1 MKKPIFSKALLQ
13 QFNRENFKKLF
24 QFLIASFIINLFVEL
39 LARRSPND
47 TVLFIVDSPLLFLY
61 GILIIFFSLSLSL
74 LFKRQ
79 RFWFMLFSSVW
90 VALAVTDFILLT
102 FRSMPLTAPDIWLM
116 SSVRDIFEKDD
127 FTLVNLE
134 CVLTES
140 TDRVEKTWNLKGKP
154 EYVGIMTGSSVE
166 GCSLGNNH
174 TLDYGPQSL
183 TDTENVL
190 DQAGIVYGYNE
201 HVATYTTESGIVIG
215 IVSANLLAQTQERA
229 NYIRD
234 GITKL
239 REEGTDLVIACCHW
253 GIEGDHYPN
262 DYQKTTAHQ
271 IIDWGADAVIGN
283 HPHVLQGV
291 ELYEGKMICYSLGN
305 FCFGGNRNPQVKD
318 TAIFQQTFTFVDGE
332 LQNNISAKMIPCTIS
347 STNSVNDFQ
356 PTVASG
362 ERKATIIEELN
373 EYSKPYSELQ
383 LDAEGTL
390 YLGDKN

>member
-1 MKKPIFSKALLQ
+1 MNKRRQLVWTLAAALLLGGCTTIVNVPEQ
-13 QFNRENFKKLF
+13 ETEKEAVVENT
-24 QFLIASFIINLFVEL
+24 QIVQPETTAQEEIQPTEAQEAEPLIQ
-39 LARRSPND
+39 
-47 TVLFIVDSPLLFLY
+47 TV
-61 GILIIFFSLSLSL
+61 
-74 LFKRQ
+74 
-79 RFWFMLFSSVW
+79 
-90 VALAVTDFILLT
+90 T
-102 FRSMPLTAPDIWLM
+102 LTATGDCTLGATQTHGYAG
-116 SSVRDIFEKDD
+116 SFHEYYDKYGQDYFFDDVRDIFEKDD

-239 REEGTDLVIACCHW
+239 REEGADLVIACCHW

-383 LDAEGTL
+383 LDAEGML

>member
-1 MKKPIFSKALLQ
+1 M
-13 QFNRENFKKLF
+13 
-24 QFLIASFIINLFVEL
+24 
-39 LARRSPND
+39 
-47 TVLFIVDSPLLFLY
+47 
-61 GILIIFFSLSLSL
+61 
-74 LFKRQ
+74 
-79 RFWFMLFSSVW
+79 
-90 VALAVTDFILLT
+90 
-102 FRSMPLTAPDIWLM
+102 
-116 SSVRDIFEKDD
+116 
-127 FTLVNLE
+127 
-134 CVLTES
+134 
-140 TDRVEKTWNLKGKP
+140 
-154 EYVGIMTGSSVE
+154 
-166 GCSLGNNH
+166 
-174 TLDYGPQSL
+174 
-183 TDTENVL
+183 
-190 DQAGIVYGYNE
+190 
-201 HVATYTTESGIVIG
+201 
-215 IVSANLLAQTQERA
+215 
-229 NYIRD
+229 
-234 GITKL
+234 
-239 REEGTDLVIACCHW
+239 IACCHW

>member
-1 MKKPIFSKALLQ
+1 MNKRRQLVWTLAAALLLGGCTTTVNVPEQETEKEAVVENTQTVQ
-13 QFNRENFKKLF
+13 QETTA
-24 QFLIASFIINLFVEL
+24 QEEIQPTETQEAEPLIQ
-39 LARRSPND
+39 
-47 TVLFIVDSPLLFLY
+47 TV
-61 GILIIFFSLSLSL
+61 
-74 LFKRQ
+74 
-79 RFWFMLFSSVW
+79 
-90 VALAVTDFILLT
+90 T
-102 FRSMPLTAPDIWLM
+102 LTATGDCTLGATQTHGYAG
-116 SSVRDIFEKDD
+116 SFHEYYDKYGQDYFFDDVRDIFEKDD

-239 REEGTDLVIACCHW
+239 REEGADLVIACCHW

-383 LDAEGTL
+383 LDAEGML

>member
-1 MKKPIFSKALLQ
+1 MNKRRQLVWTLAAALLLGGCTTTVNVPEQ
-13 QFNRENFKKLF
+13 ETEKEAVVENTQTVQPETTAQEKI
-24 QFLIASFIINLFVEL
+24 QPTETQEAEPLIQ
-39 LARRSPND
+39 
-47 TVLFIVDSPLLFLY
+47 TV
-61 GILIIFFSLSLSL
+61 
-74 LFKRQ
+74 
-79 RFWFMLFSSVW
+79 
-90 VALAVTDFILLT
+90 T
-102 FRSMPLTAPDIWLM
+102 LTATGDCTLGATQTHGYAG
-116 SSVRDIFEKDD
+116 SFHEYYDKYGQDYFFDDVRDFFEKDD

-234 GITKL
+234 GIKKL
-239 REEGTDLVIACCHW
+239 REEGADLVIACCHW

-390 YLGDKN
+390 YLEDKN

>member
-1 MKKPIFSKALLQ
+1 MTVNVPEQETEKEAVV
-13 QFNRENFKKLF
+13 ENT
-24 QFLIASFIINLFVEL
+24 QTVQPETTAQEEIQPTETQEAEPLIQ
-39 LARRSPND
+39 
-47 TVLFIVDSPLLFLY
+47 TV
-61 GILIIFFSLSLSL
+61 
-74 LFKRQ
+74 
-79 RFWFMLFSSVW
+79 
-90 VALAVTDFILLT
+90 T
-102 FRSMPLTAPDIWLM
+102 LTATGDCTLGATQTHGYAG
-116 SSVRDIFEKDD
+116 SFHEYYDKYGQDYFFDDVRDIFEKDD

-239 REEGTDLVIACCHW
+239 REEGADLVIACCHW

>member
-1 MKKPIFSKALLQ
+1 MNKRRQLVWTLAAALLLGGCTTTVNVPEQ
-13 QFNRENFKKLF
+13 ETEKEAVAENTQTVQPETTAQEKI
-24 QFLIASFIINLFVEL
+24 QPTETQEAEPLIQ
-39 LARRSPND
+39 
-47 TVLFIVDSPLLFLY
+47 TV
-61 GILIIFFSLSLSL
+61 
-74 LFKRQ
+74 
-79 RFWFMLFSSVW
+79 
-90 VALAVTDFILLT
+90 T
-102 FRSMPLTAPDIWLM
+102 LTATGDCTLGATQTHGYAG
-116 SSVRDIFEKDD
+116 SFHEYYDKYGQDYFFDDVRDIFEKDD

-140 TDRVEKTWNLKGKP
+140 TDHVEKTWNLKGKP

-234 GITKL
+234 GIKKL
-239 REEGTDLVIACCHW
+239 REEGADLVIACCHW

-390 YLGDKN
+390 YLEDKN

>member
-1 MKKPIFSKALLQ
+1 MNKRKQIAWILVLAMLLGGCSFTKDVAVQ
-13 QFNRENFKKLF
+13 PTPSGNPATESVTEDAPTEAVEETQIREI
-24 QFLIASFIINLFVEL
+24 QATETQETEPVIQ
-39 LARRSPND
+39 
-47 TVLFIVDSPLLFLY
+47 TV
-61 GILIIFFSLSLSL
+61 
-74 LFKRQ
+74 
-79 RFWFMLFSSVW
+79 
-90 VALAVTDFILLT
+90 T
-102 FRSMPLTAPDIWLM
+102 LTATGDCTLGATQTHGYAG
-116 SSVRDIFEKDD
+116 SFHEYYDKYGQDYFFDGVRDIFEKDD

-183 TDTENVL
+183 TDTQNVL
-190 DQAGIVYGYNE
+190 DEAGIVYGYNE

-234 GITKL
+234 GISKL
-239 REEGTDLVIACCHW
+239 REEGADLVIACCHW

-318 TAIFQQTFTFVDGE
+318 TAIFQQTFTFVDGV
-332 LQNNISAKMIPCTIS
+332 LQTDISAKMIPCTIS
-347 STNSVNDFQ
+347 STDTRNDFQ
-356 PTVASG
+356 PTVANG
-362 ERKATIIEELN
+362 DRKAKIINNLN
-373 EYSKPYSELQ
+373 EYSKPYSSVQ
-383 LDAEGTL
+383 LDSNGTI
-390 YLGDKN
+390 YRGDGG

>member
-1 MKKPIFSKALLQ
+1 MNKRRQLVWTLAAALLLGGCTTTVNVPEQ
-13 QFNRENFKKLF
+13 ETEKEAVAENT
-24 QFLIASFIINLFVEL
+24 QMVQPETTAQEEIQPTETQEAEPLIQ
-39 LARRSPND
+39 
-47 TVLFIVDSPLLFLY
+47 TV
-61 GILIIFFSLSLSL
+61 
-74 LFKRQ
+74 
-79 RFWFMLFSSVW
+79 
-90 VALAVTDFILLT
+90 T
-102 FRSMPLTAPDIWLM
+102 LTATGDCTLGATQTHGYAG
-116 SSVRDIFEKDD
+116 SFHEYYDKYGQDYFFDDVRDIFEKDD

-239 REEGTDLVIACCHW
+239 REEGADLVIACCHW

>member
-1 MKKPIFSKALLQ
+1 MNKRRQLVWTLVAALLLGGCTMTVNVPEQ
-13 QFNRENFKKLF
+13 ETEKEAVVENT
-24 QFLIASFIINLFVEL
+24 Q
-39 LARRSPND
+39 
-47 TVLFIVDSPLLFLY
+47 TVQPETTAQEEIQPT
-61 GILIIFFSLSLSL
+61 
-74 LFKRQ
+74 
-79 RFWFMLFSSVW
+79 
-90 VALAVTDFILLT
+90 VT
-102 FRSMPLTAPDIWLM
+102 LTATGDCTLGATQTHGYAG
-116 SSVRDIFEKDD
+116 SFHEYYDKYGQDYFFDDVRDIFEKDD

-239 REEGTDLVIACCHW
+239 REEGADLVIACCHW

>member
-1 MKKPIFSKALLQ
+1 MNKRRQLVWTLAAALLLGGCTTTVNVPEQ
-13 QFNRENFKKLF
+13 ETEKEAVVENT
-24 QFLIASFIINLFVEL
+24 QIVQPETTAQEEIQPTEAQEAEPLIQ
-39 LARRSPND
+39 
-47 TVLFIVDSPLLFLY
+47 TV
-61 GILIIFFSLSLSL
+61 
-74 LFKRQ
+74 
-79 RFWFMLFSSVW
+79 
-90 VALAVTDFILLT
+90 T
-102 FRSMPLTAPDIWLM
+102 LTAMGDCTLGATQTHGYAG
-116 SSVRDIFEKDD
+116 SFHEYYDKYGQDYFFDDVRDIFEKDD

-239 REEGTDLVIACCHW
+239 REEGADLVIACCHW

-383 LDAEGTL
+383 LDAEGML

>member
-1 MKKPIFSKALLQ
+1 MNKRRQLVWTLAAALLLGGCTTTVNVPEQ
-13 QFNRENFKKLF
+13 ETEKEAVAENTQTVQPETTAQEKI
-24 QFLIASFIINLFVEL
+24 QPTETQEAEPLIQ
-39 LARRSPND
+39 
-47 TVLFIVDSPLLFLY
+47 TV
-61 GILIIFFSLSLSL
+61 
-74 LFKRQ
+74 
-79 RFWFMLFSSVW
+79 
-90 VALAVTDFILLT
+90 T
-102 FRSMPLTAPDIWLM
+102 LTATGDCTLGATQTHGYAG
-116 SSVRDIFEKDD
+116 SFHEYYDKYGQDYFFDDVRDIFEKDD

-234 GITKL
+234 GIKKL
-239 REEGTDLVIACCHW
+239 REEGADLVIACCHW

>member
-1 MKKPIFSKALLQ
+1 MNKRKTIAWILALTLLLGGCASAKDVAVQPTQ
-13 QFNRENFKKLF
+13 QD
-24 QFLIASFIINLFVEL
+24 A
-39 LARRSPND
+39 
-47 TVLFIVDSPLLFLY
+47 
-61 GILIIFFSLSLSL
+61 
-74 LFKRQ
+74 
-79 RFWFMLFSSVW
+79 
-90 VALAVTDFILLT
+90 VATEAVTETVATEAVEETQGQETQATETQEPEPVIQT
-102 FRSMPLTAPDIWLM
+102 VTLTATGDCTLGATQTHGYAG
-116 SSVRDIFEKDD
+116 SFHEYYDKYGEDYFFDGVRDIFEKDD

-183 TDTENVL
+183 TDTQNVL

-215 IVSANLLAQTQERA
+215 IVSANLLAQTEERA

-239 REEGTDLVIACCHW
+239 REQGADIVVACCHW

-271 IIDWGADAVIGN
+271 IIDWGADVLIGN

-291 ELYEGKMICYSLGN
+291 ELYNGKMICYSLGN

-318 TAIFQQTFTFVDGE
+318 TAIFQQTFTFVDGV
-332 LQNNISAKMIPCTIS
+332 LQTDVSAKMIPCTIS
-347 STNSVNDFQ
+347 STDTRNDFQ

-362 ERKATIIEELN
+362 ERKAKIISNLN
-373 EYSKPYSELQ
+373 EYSKPYSDAQ
-383 LDAEGTL
+383 LDSDGNL
-390 YLGDKN
+390 YRGDGN

>member
-1 MKKPIFSKALLQ
+1 MNKRRQLVWTLAAALLLGGCTTTVNVPEQ
-13 QFNRENFKKLF
+13 ETEKEAVAENT
-24 QFLIASFIINLFVEL
+24 QTVQPETTAQEEIQPTETQEAEPLIQ
-39 LARRSPND
+39 
-47 TVLFIVDSPLLFLY
+47 TV
-61 GILIIFFSLSLSL
+61 
-74 LFKRQ
+74 
-79 RFWFMLFSSVW
+79 
-90 VALAVTDFILLT
+90 T
-102 FRSMPLTAPDIWLM
+102 LTATGDCTLGATQTHGYAG
-116 SSVRDIFEKDD
+116 SFHEYYDKYGQDYFFDDVRDIFEKDD

-234 GITKL
+234 GIKKL
-239 REEGTDLVIACCHW
+239 REEGADLVIACCHW
-253 GIEGDHYPN
+253 GIEEDHYPN

>member
-1 MKKPIFSKALLQ
+1 MNKRRQLVWTLAAALLLGGCTTTVNVPEQ
-13 QFNRENFKKLF
+13 ETEKEAVVENT
-24 QFLIASFIINLFVEL
+24 QIVQPETTAQEEIQPTEAQEAEPLIQ
-39 LARRSPND
+39 
-47 TVLFIVDSPLLFLY
+47 TV
-61 GILIIFFSLSLSL
+61 
-74 LFKRQ
+74 
-79 RFWFMLFSSVW
+79 
-90 VALAVTDFILLT
+90 T
-102 FRSMPLTAPDIWLM
+102 LTATGDCTLGATQTHGYAG
-116 SSVRDIFEKDD
+116 SFHEYYDKYGQDYFFDDVRDIFEKDD

-239 REEGTDLVIACCHW
+239 REEGADLVIACCHW

-383 LDAEGTL
+383 LDAEGML

>member
-1 MKKPIFSKALLQ
+1 MNKRRQLVWTLAAALLLGGCTTTVNVPEQ
-13 QFNRENFKKLF
+13 ETEKEAVVENTQTVQPEKTA
-24 QFLIASFIINLFVEL
+24 QEEIQPTETQEAEPLIQ
-39 LARRSPND
+39 
-47 TVLFIVDSPLLFLY
+47 TV
-61 GILIIFFSLSLSL
+61 
-74 LFKRQ
+74 
-79 RFWFMLFSSVW
+79 
-90 VALAVTDFILLT
+90 T
-102 FRSMPLTAPDIWLM
+102 LTATGDCTLGATQTHGYAG
-116 SSVRDIFEKDD
+116 SFHEYYDKYGQDYFFDDVRDIFEKDD

-183 TDTENVL
+183 TDTESVL

-239 REEGTDLVIACCHW
+239 REEGADLVIACCHW

-373 EYSKPYSELQ
+373 EYSKPYSGLQ

>member
-1 MKKPIFSKALLQ
+1 MNKRRQLVWTLAAALLLGGCTTTVNVPEQ
-13 QFNRENFKKLF
+13 ETEKEAVAENT
-24 QFLIASFIINLFVEL
+24 QTVQPETTAQEEIRPTETQEAEPLIQ
-39 LARRSPND
+39 
-47 TVLFIVDSPLLFLY
+47 TV
-61 GILIIFFSLSLSL
+61 
-74 LFKRQ
+74 
-79 RFWFMLFSSVW
+79 
-90 VALAVTDFILLT
+90 T
-102 FRSMPLTAPDIWLM
+102 LTATGDCTLGATQTHGYAG
-116 SSVRDIFEKDD
+116 SFHEYYDKYGQDYFFDDVRDIFEKDD

-154 EYVGIMTGSSVE
+154 EYVGIMTGSSVD

-239 REEGTDLVIACCHW
+239 REEGADLVIACCHW

-383 LDAEGTL
+383 LDAEGML

>member
-1 MKKPIFSKALLQ
+1 M
-13 QFNRENFKKLF
+13 
-24 QFLIASFIINLFVEL
+24 
-39 LARRSPND
+39 
-47 TVLFIVDSPLLFLY
+47 
-61 GILIIFFSLSLSL
+61 
-74 LFKRQ
+74 
-79 RFWFMLFSSVW
+79 
-90 VALAVTDFILLT
+90 
-102 FRSMPLTAPDIWLM
+102 
-116 SSVRDIFEKDD
+116 
-127 FTLVNLE
+127 NLE

-234 GITKL
+234 GIKKL
-239 REEGTDLVIACCHW
+239 REEGADLVIACCHW

-383 LDAEGTL
+383 LDAEGML

>member
-1 MKKPIFSKALLQ
+1 MNKRRQLVWTLAAALLLGGCTTTVNVPEQ
-13 QFNRENFKKLF
+13 ETEKEAVVENTQTVQPETTAQEKI
-24 QFLIASFIINLFVEL
+24 QPTETQEAEPLIQ
-39 LARRSPND
+39 
-47 TVLFIVDSPLLFLY
+47 TV
-61 GILIIFFSLSLSL
+61 
-74 LFKRQ
+74 
-79 RFWFMLFSSVW
+79 
-90 VALAVTDFILLT
+90 T
-102 FRSMPLTAPDIWLM
+102 LTATGDCTLGATQTHGYAG
-116 SSVRDIFEKDD
+116 SFHEYYDKYGQDYFFDDVRDFFEKDD

-239 REEGTDLVIACCHW
+239 REEGADLVIACCHW

-383 LDAEGTL
+383 LDAEGML

>member
-1 MKKPIFSKALLQ
+1 MNKRRQLVWTLAAALLLGGCTTTVNVPEQ
-13 QFNRENFKKLF
+13 ESEKEAVAENT
-24 QFLIASFIINLFVEL
+24 QTVQPETTAQEEIQPTETQEAEPLIQ
-39 LARRSPND
+39 
-47 TVLFIVDSPLLFLY
+47 TV
-61 GILIIFFSLSLSL
+61 
-74 LFKRQ
+74 
-79 RFWFMLFSSVW
+79 
-90 VALAVTDFILLT
+90 T
-102 FRSMPLTAPDIWLM
+102 LTATGDCTLGATQTHGYAG
-116 SSVRDIFEKDD
+116 SFHEYYDKYGQDYFFDDVRDIFEKDD

-234 GITKL
+234 GIKKL
-239 REEGTDLVIACCHW
+239 REEGADLVIACCHW

-318 TAIFQQTFTFVDGE
+318 TAIFQQTFTFVDRE

-383 LDAEGTL
+383 LDAEGML

>member
-1 MKKPIFSKALLQ
+1 MNKRRQLVWTLAAALLLGGCTTTVNVPEQ
-13 QFNRENFKKLF
+13 ETEKEAVVENT
-24 QFLIASFIINLFVEL
+24 QTVQPETTAQEEIQPPETQEAEPLIQ
-39 LARRSPND
+39 
-47 TVLFIVDSPLLFLY
+47 TV
-61 GILIIFFSLSLSL
+61 
-74 LFKRQ
+74 
-79 RFWFMLFSSVW
+79 
-90 VALAVTDFILLT
+90 T
-102 FRSMPLTAPDIWLM
+102 LTATGDCTLGVTQTHGYAG
-116 SSVRDIFEKDD
+116 SFHEYYDKYGQDYFFDDVRDIFEKDD

-201 HVATYTTESGIVIG
+201 HVATYKTESGIVIG

-239 REEGTDLVIACCHW
+239 REEGADLVIACCHW

-383 LDAEGTL
+383 LDAEGML

>member
-1 MKKPIFSKALLQ
+1 MNKRRQLVWTLAAALLLGGCTTTVNVPEQ
-13 QFNRENFKKLF
+13 ETEKEAVVENT
-24 QFLIASFIINLFVEL
+24 QTVQPETTAQEEIQSTETQEAEPLIQ
-39 LARRSPND
+39 
-47 TVLFIVDSPLLFLY
+47 TV
-61 GILIIFFSLSLSL
+61 
-74 LFKRQ
+74 
-79 RFWFMLFSSVW
+79 
-90 VALAVTDFILLT
+90 T
-102 FRSMPLTAPDIWLM
+102 LTATGDCTLGATQTHGYAG
-116 SSVRDIFEKDD
+116 SFHEYYDKYGQDYFFDDVRDIFEKDD

-201 HVATYTTESGIVIG
+201 HVATYKTESGIVIG

-239 REEGTDLVIACCHW
+239 REEGADLVIACCHW

-383 LDAEGTL
+383 LDAEGML

>member
-1 MKKPIFSKALLQ
+1 MNKRRQLVWTLAAALLLGGCTTTVNVPEQ
-13 QFNRENFKKLF
+13 ETEKEAVVENT
-24 QFLIASFIINLFVEL
+24 QTVQSETTAQEEIQPTETQEAEPLIQ
-39 LARRSPND
+39 
-47 TVLFIVDSPLLFLY
+47 TV
-61 GILIIFFSLSLSL
+61 
-74 LFKRQ
+74 
-79 RFWFMLFSSVW
+79 
-90 VALAVTDFILLT
+90 T
-102 FRSMPLTAPDIWLM
+102 LTATGDCTLGATQTHGYAG
-116 SSVRDIFEKDD
+116 SFHEYYDKYGQDYFFDDVRDIFEKDD

-190 DQAGIVYGYNE
+190 DQTGIVYGYNE

-239 REEGTDLVIACCHW
+239 REEGADLVIACCHW

-383 LDAEGTL
+383 LDAEGML

>member
-1 MKKPIFSKALLQ
+1 MNKRKKIAGIIVLTLLLGGCSLTKDVAVQ
-13 QFNRENFKKLF
+13 PTQPNTVVKEDVTESVGTE
-24 QFLIASFIINLFVEL
+24 AVVETQEEEMQTTETQD
-39 LARRSPND
+39 AEPVIQ
-47 TVLFIVDSPLLFLY
+47 TV
-61 GILIIFFSLSLSL
+61 
-74 LFKRQ
+74 
-79 RFWFMLFSSVW
+79 
-90 VALAVTDFILLT
+90 T
-102 FRSMPLTAPDIWLM
+102 LTATGDCTLGATQTHGYAG
-116 SSVRDIFEKDD
+116 SFHEYYDKYGQNYFFDGVRDIFEKDD

-154 EYVGIMTGSSVE
+154 EYVGILTGSSVE

-183 TDTENVL
+183 TDTQNVL

-234 GITKL
+234 GIAKL
-239 REEGTDLVIACCHW
+239 REEGADLVIACCHW

-271 IIDWGADAVIGN
+271 IIDWGADVLIGN

-318 TAIFQQTFTFVDGE
+318 TAIFQQTFTFVDGV
-332 LQNNISAKMIPCTIS
+332 LQPDVSAKMIPCTIS
-347 STNSVNDFQ
+347 STDARNDFQ
-356 PTVASG
+356 PTVATG
-362 ERKATIIEELN
+362 DRKAKIIDNLN
-373 EYSKPYSELQ
+373 EYSKPYSPAQ
-383 LDAEGTL
+383 LDSDGTV
-390 YLGDKN
+390 YRGDGV

>member
-1 MKKPIFSKALLQ
+1 MNKRRQLVWTLAAALLLGGCTTTVNVPEQ
-13 QFNRENFKKLF
+13 ETEKEAVVENT
-24 QFLIASFIINLFVEL
+24 QTVQPETTTQEEIQPTETQEAEPLIQ
-39 LARRSPND
+39 
-47 TVLFIVDSPLLFLY
+47 TV
-61 GILIIFFSLSLSL
+61 
-74 LFKRQ
+74 
-79 RFWFMLFSSVW
+79 
-90 VALAVTDFILLT
+90 T
-102 FRSMPLTAPDIWLM
+102 LTATGDCTLGATQTHGYAG
-116 SSVRDIFEKDD
+116 SFHEYCDKYGQDYFFDDVRDIFEKDD

-234 GITKL
+234 GIKKL
-239 REEGTDLVIACCHW
+239 REEGADLVIACCHW

-390 YLGDKN
+390 YLEDKN

>member
-1 MKKPIFSKALLQ
+1 MNKRRQLVWTLAAALLLGGCTTTVNVPEQ
-13 QFNRENFKKLF
+13 ETEKEAVAENTQTVQPETTAQEKI
-24 QFLIASFIINLFVEL
+24 QPTETQEAEPLIQ
-39 LARRSPND
+39 
-47 TVLFIVDSPLLFLY
+47 TV
-61 GILIIFFSLSLSL
+61 
-74 LFKRQ
+74 
-79 RFWFMLFSSVW
+79 
-90 VALAVTDFILLT
+90 T
-102 FRSMPLTAPDIWLM
+102 LTATGDCTLGATQTHGYAG
-116 SSVRDIFEKDD
+116 SFHEYYDKYGQDYFFDDVRDIFEKDD

-234 GITKL
+234 GIKKL
-239 REEGTDLVIACCHW
+239 REEGADLVIACCHW

-390 YLGDKN
+390 YLEDKN

>member
-1 MKKPIFSKALLQ
+1 MNKRRQLVWTLAAALLLGGCTTTV
-13 QFNRENFKKLF
+13 NVPEPETEKEAVVENT
-24 QFLIASFIINLFVEL
+24 QTMQPETTAQEEIQPTETQEAEPLIQ
-39 LARRSPND
+39 
-47 TVLFIVDSPLLFLY
+47 TV
-61 GILIIFFSLSLSL
+61 
-74 LFKRQ
+74 
-79 RFWFMLFSSVW
+79 
-90 VALAVTDFILLT
+90 T
-102 FRSMPLTAPDIWLM
+102 LTATGDCTLGATQTHGYAG
-116 SSVRDIFEKDD
+116 SFHEYYDKYGQDYFFDDVRDIFEKDD

-201 HVATYTTESGIVIG
+201 HVATYKTESGIVIG

-239 REEGTDLVIACCHW
+239 REEGADLVIACCHW

-383 LDAEGTL
+383 LDAEGML

>member
-1 MKKPIFSKALLQ
+1 MNKRRQLVWTLAAALLLGGCTTTVNVPEQETEKEAVVENTQTVQ
-13 QFNRENFKKLF
+13 QETTA
-24 QFLIASFIINLFVEL
+24 QEEIQPTETQEAEPLIQ
-39 LARRSPND
+39 
-47 TVLFIVDSPLLFLY
+47 TV
-61 GILIIFFSLSLSL
+61 
-74 LFKRQ
+74 
-79 RFWFMLFSSVW
+79 
-90 VALAVTDFILLT
+90 T
-102 FRSMPLTAPDIWLM
+102 LTATGDCTLGATQTHGYAG
-116 SSVRDIFEKDD
+116 SFHEYYDKYGQDYFFDDVRDIFEKDD

-239 REEGTDLVIACCHW
+239 REEGADLVIACCHW

-318 TAIFQQTFTFVDGE
+318 TAIFQQTFMFVDGE
-332 LQNNISAKMIPCTIS
+332 LQNNLSAKMIPCTIS

>member
-1 MKKPIFSKALLQ
+1 MNKRRQLVWTLAAALLLGGCTTTVNVPEQ
-13 QFNRENFKKLF
+13 ETEKEAVVENTQTVQPETTAQEKI
-24 QFLIASFIINLFVEL
+24 QPTETQEAEPLIQ
-39 LARRSPND
+39 
-47 TVLFIVDSPLLFLY
+47 TV
-61 GILIIFFSLSLSL
+61 
-74 LFKRQ
+74 
-79 RFWFMLFSSVW
+79 
-90 VALAVTDFILLT
+90 T
-102 FRSMPLTAPDIWLM
+102 LTATGDCTLGATQTHGYAG
-116 SSVRDIFEKDD
+116 SFHEYYDKYGQDYFFDDVRDFFEKDD

-234 GITKL
+234 GIKKL
-239 REEGTDLVIACCHW
+239 REEGADLVIACCHW

-383 LDAEGTL
+383 LDAEGML

>member
-1 MKKPIFSKALLQ
+1 MNKRRQLVWTLAAALLLGGCTTTVNVPEQ
-13 QFNRENFKKLF
+13 ETEKEAVVENT
-24 QFLIASFIINLFVEL
+24 QTVQPETTAQEEIQPTETQEAEPLIQ
-39 LARRSPND
+39 
-47 TVLFIVDSPLLFLY
+47 TV
-61 GILIIFFSLSLSL
+61 
-74 LFKRQ
+74 
-79 RFWFMLFSSVW
+79 
-90 VALAVTDFILLT
+90 T
-102 FRSMPLTAPDIWLM
+102 LTATGDCTLGATQTHGYAG
-116 SSVRDIFEKDD
+116 SFHEYYDKYGQDYFFDDVRDIFEKDD

-201 HVATYTTESGIVIG
+201 HVATYTTKSRIVIG

-234 GITKL
+234 GIKKL
-239 REEGTDLVIACCHW
+239 REEGADLVIACCHW

-383 LDAEGTL
+383 LDAEGML
-390 YLGDKN
+390 YLGDEN

>member
-1 MKKPIFSKALLQ
+1 MNKRRQLVWTLAAALLLGGCTTTVNVPEQ
-13 QFNRENFKKLF
+13 ETEKEAVVENT
-24 QFLIASFIINLFVEL
+24 QTVQPETTAQEEIQPPETQEAEPLIQ
-39 LARRSPND
+39 
-47 TVLFIVDSPLLFLY
+47 TV
-61 GILIIFFSLSLSL
+61 
-74 LFKRQ
+74 
-79 RFWFMLFSSVW
+79 
-90 VALAVTDFILLT
+90 T
-102 FRSMPLTAPDIWLM
+102 LTATGDCTLGATQTHGYAG
-116 SSVRDIFEKDD
+116 SFHEYYDKYGQDYFFDDVRDIFEKDD

-234 GITKL
+234 GIKKL
-239 REEGTDLVIACCHW
+239 REEGADLVIACCHW

-383 LDAEGTL
+383 LDAEGML

>member
-1 MKKPIFSKALLQ
+1 MNKRRQLVWTLAAALLLGGCTTTVNVPEQ
-13 QFNRENFKKLF
+13 ETEKEAVAENT
-24 QFLIASFIINLFVEL
+24 QTVQPETTAQEEIQPTETQEAEPLIQ
-39 LARRSPND
+39 
-47 TVLFIVDSPLLFLY
+47 TV
-61 GILIIFFSLSLSL
+61 
-74 LFKRQ
+74 
-79 RFWFMLFSSVW
+79 
-90 VALAVTDFILLT
+90 T
-102 FRSMPLTAPDIWLM
+102 LTATGDCTLGATQTHGYAG
-116 SSVRDIFEKDD
+116 SFHEYYDKYGQDYFFDDVRDFFEKDD

-234 GITKL
+234 GIKKL
-239 REEGTDLVIACCHW
+239 REEGADLVIACCHW

-347 STNSVNDFQ
+347 STNLVNDFQ

>member
-1 MKKPIFSKALLQ
+1 MNKRRQLVWTLAAALLLGGCTTTVNVPEQ
-13 QFNRENFKKLF
+13 ETEKEAVVENT
-24 QFLIASFIINLFVEL
+24 QTVQPETTAQEEIQPTETQEAEPLIQ
-39 LARRSPND
+39 
-47 TVLFIVDSPLLFLY
+47 TV
-61 GILIIFFSLSLSL
+61 
-74 LFKRQ
+74 
-79 RFWFMLFSSVW
+79 
-90 VALAVTDFILLT
+90 T
-102 FRSMPLTAPDIWLM
+102 LTATGDCTLG
-116 SSVRDIFEKDD
+116 STQTHGYAGSFHEYYDKYGQDYFFDDVRDIFEKDD

-201 HVATYTTESGIVIG
+201 HVATYTTKSRIVIG

-234 GITKL
+234 GIKKL
-239 REEGTDLVIACCHW
+239 REEGADLVIACCHW

-383 LDAEGTL
+383 LDAEGML
-390 YLGDKN
+390 YLGDEN

>member
-1 MKKPIFSKALLQ
+1 MNKRRQLVWTLAAALLLGGCTTTVNVPEQ
-13 QFNRENFKKLF
+13 ETEKEAVVENT
-24 QFLIASFIINLFVEL
+24 QTVQSETTAQEEIQPTETQEAEPLIQ
-39 LARRSPND
+39 
-47 TVLFIVDSPLLFLY
+47 TV
-61 GILIIFFSLSLSL
+61 
-74 LFKRQ
+74 
-79 RFWFMLFSSVW
+79 
-90 VALAVTDFILLT
+90 T
-102 FRSMPLTAPDIWLM
+102 LTATGDCTLGATQTHGYAG
-116 SSVRDIFEKDD
+116 SFHEYYDKYGQDYFFDDVRDIFEKDD

-190 DQAGIVYGYNE
+190 DQTGIVYGYNE

-239 REEGTDLVIACCHW
+239 REEGADLVIACCHW

-291 ELYEGKMICYSLGN
+291 ELYEGKIICYSLGN

-383 LDAEGTL
+383 LDAEGML

>member
-1 MKKPIFSKALLQ
+1 MNKRRQLVWTLAAALLLGGCTTTVNVPEQ
-13 QFNRENFKKLF
+13 ETEKEAVAENTQTVQPETTAQEKI
-24 QFLIASFIINLFVEL
+24 QPTETQEAEPLIQ
-39 LARRSPND
+39 
-47 TVLFIVDSPLLFLY
+47 TV
-61 GILIIFFSLSLSL
+61 
-74 LFKRQ
+74 
-79 RFWFMLFSSVW
+79 
-90 VALAVTDFILLT
+90 T
-102 FRSMPLTAPDIWLM
+102 LTATGDCTLGATQTHGYAG
-116 SSVRDIFEKDD
+116 SFHEYYDKYGQDYFFDDVRDFFEKDD

-234 GITKL
+234 GIKKL
-239 REEGTDLVIACCHW
+239 REEGADLVIACCHW

>member
-1 MKKPIFSKALLQ
+1 MNKRRQLVWTLAAALLLGGCTTTVNVPEQ
-13 QFNRENFKKLF
+13 ESEKEAVAENT
-24 QFLIASFIINLFVEL
+24 QTVQPETTAQEEIQPTETQEAEPLIQ
-39 LARRSPND
+39 
-47 TVLFIVDSPLLFLY
+47 TV
-61 GILIIFFSLSLSL
+61 
-74 LFKRQ
+74 
-79 RFWFMLFSSVW
+79 
-90 VALAVTDFILLT
+90 T
-102 FRSMPLTAPDIWLM
+102 LTATGDCTLGATQTHGYAG
-116 SSVRDIFEKDD
+116 SFHEYYDKYGQDYFFDDVRDIFEKDD

-201 HVATYTTESGIVIG
+201 HVATYTTKSRIVIG

-234 GITKL
+234 GIKKL
-239 REEGTDLVIACCHW
+239 REEGADLVIACCHW

-383 LDAEGTL
+383 LDAEGML
-390 YLGDKN
+390 YLGDEN

>member
-1 MKKPIFSKALLQ
+1 MNKRRQLVWTLAAALLLGGCTTTVNVPEQ
-13 QFNRENFKKLF
+13 ETEKEAVVENT
-24 QFLIASFIINLFVEL
+24 QIVQPETTAQEEIQPTEAQEAEPLIQ
-39 LARRSPND
+39 
-47 TVLFIVDSPLLFLY
+47 TV
-61 GILIIFFSLSLSL
+61 
-74 LFKRQ
+74 
-79 RFWFMLFSSVW
+79 
-90 VALAVTDFILLT
+90 T
-102 FRSMPLTAPDIWLM
+102 LTATGDCTLGATQTHGYAG
-116 SSVRDIFEKDD
+116 SFHEYYDKYGQDYFFDDVRDIFEKDD
-127 FTLVNLE
+127 LTLVNLE

-239 REEGTDLVIACCHW
+239 REEGADLVIACCHW

-383 LDAEGTL
+383 LDAEGML